1 MHNGGNEWDQDFGKL
16 LSPYF
21 FLHILYYDQDM
32 KKYMNGKKNLF
43 CYLFKNNLR
52 GVFPVCNGIRDR
64 AECKANENSA
74 PMEDTF
80 LWHL

>member
-1 MHNGGNEWDQDFGKL
+1 MGLGFWQTSFTLFFSTYIVLRPRHEKIHEW
-16 LSPYF
+16 
-21 FLHILYYDQDM
+21 
-32 KKYMNGKKNLF
+32 KKNLF